1 MLRTIVAKKYDV
13 QFVQAMSEDDFTDF
27 LFEADQLDYDQLV
40 ILRTEGDEM
49 IELDKPTM
57 ESMLEDDDVSKASKK
72 VIKKLL
78 QEADPDLD
86 YMHIRF
92 MSEGGDS

>member
-13 QFVQAMSEDDFTDF
+13 QFEQSVTEDEFTDF

-40 ILRTEGDEM
+40 ILRTAEDEV

-57 ESMLEDDDVSKASKK
+57 EAMLEDDCLSRDSKK
-72 VIKKLL
+72 VINKIL
-78 QEADPDLD
+78 ESSDPSLD
-86 YMHIRF
+86 YAHIRF
-92 MSEGGDS
+92 MEV

>member
-1 MLRTIVAKKYDV
+1 MMRTIIAKKYDV
-13 QFVQAMSEDDFTDF
+13 QFEQSVTEDEFTEF

-57 ESMLEDDDVSKASKK
+57 EIMLEDEDLSRESKK
-72 VIKKLL
+72 IIKKILNIS
-78 QEADPDLD
+78 DPDLD
-86 YMHIRF
+86 YAHVRF
-92 MSEGGDS
+92 MEV

>member
-57 ESMLEDDDVSKASKK
+57 EIMLEDADVSKASKK
-72 VIKKLL
+72 VINKLL

>member
-13 QFVQAMSEDDFTDF
+13 QFEQSVTEDEFTDF

-40 ILRTEGDEM
+40 ILRTAEDEM

-57 ESMLEDDDVSKASKK
+57 ETMLEDDDLSKDSKK
-72 VIKKLL
+72 VIKKILDSS
-78 QEADPDLD
+78 DPDLD
-86 YMHIRF
+86 YAHIRF
-92 MSEGGDS
+92 MEV

>member
-1 MLRTIVAKKYDV
+1 
-13 QFVQAMSEDDFTDF
+13 MSEDDFTDF

>member
-13 QFVQAMSEDDFTDF
+13 QFEQSVTEDEFTDF

-40 ILRTEGDEM
+40 ILRTAEDEM

-57 ESMLEDDDVSKASKK
+57 ETMLEDADLSRDSKK
-72 VIKKLL
+72 VIKKIL
-78 QEADPDLD
+78 ASSDPDLD
-86 YMHIRF
+86 YAHIRF
-92 MSEGGDS
+92 MEV

>member
-1 MLRTIVAKKYDV
+1 MLRTLVAKKYDV
-13 QFVQAMSEDDFTDF
+13 QFISVMTEDEFTDF
-27 LFEADQLDYDQLV
+27 LFEADQLDYSQLV

-57 ESMLEDDDVSKASKK
+57 ETMLEDEDVSKESKR
-72 VIKKLL
+72 IINTLL
-78 QEADPDLD
+78 LEADPDLD

-92 MSEGGDS
+92 MSEE

>member
-57 ESMLEDDDVSKASKK
+57 ETMLDDDDVSKTSKK
-72 VIKKLL
+72 VIEKLL

-92 MSEGGDS
+92 MSEGGD

>member
-1 MLRTIVAKKYDV
+1 MIRTIIAKKYDV
-13 QFVQAMSEDDFTDF
+13 QFEQSVTEDEFTEF

-57 ESMLEDDDVSKASKK
+57 EIMLEDEDLSRESKK
-72 VIKKLL
+72 IIKKILNIS
-78 QEADPDLD
+78 DPDLD
-86 YMHIRF
+86 YAHVRF
-92 MSEGGDS
+92 MEV